1 MVVGN
6 GLVANAFKDIDDKYI
21 IFASGVSNSSNIDNN
36 LFDRERQLIMQYQST
51 DKTLIYFSSIFSITS
66 NSPYFEHKRNMENL
80 IIENFKS
87 YYIFRMPQIIGY
99 GGNPNNIINLFVNK
113 ILDND
118 IITIWKN
125 SKRSIIDIK
134 DVVDIVLYIIKNN
147 QPNSIY
153 NVSGIELM
161 DVNIIVDILDSILL
175 RKSNISLIDK
185 DIESFIPNSY
195 EVDKCIDALSI
206 GKEGYT
212 EKILRKYVKYK

>member
-118 IITIWKN
+118 IITIWKTQ
-125 SKRSIIDIK
+125 KE
-134 DVVDIVLYIIKNN
+134 VL
-147 QPNSIY
+147 
-153 NVSGIELM
+153 
-161 DVNIIVDILDSILL
+161 
-175 RKSNISLIDK
+175 
-185 DIESFIPNSY
+185 
-195 EVDKCIDALSI
+195 
-206 GKEGYT
+206 
-212 EKILRKYVKYK
+212 

>member
-1 MVVGN
+1 
-6 GLVANAFKDIDDKYI
+6 
-21 IFASGVSNSSNIDNN
+21 
-36 LFDRERQLIMQYQST
+36 
-51 DKTLIYFSSIFSITS
+51 
-66 NSPYFEHKRNMENL
+66 ME
-80 IIENFKS
+80 
-87 YYIFRMPQIIGY
+87 
-99 GGNPNNIINLFVNK
+99 
-113 ILDND
+113 
-118 IITIWKN
+118 N

-212 EKILRKYVKYK
+212 EKILRKYVKYKWGE

>member
-147 QPNSIY
+147 QPN
-153 NVSGIELM
+153 
-161 DVNIIVDILDSILL
+161 
-175 RKSNISLIDK
+175 
-185 DIESFIPNSY
+185 
-195 EVDKCIDALSI
+195 
-206 GKEGYT
+206 
-212 EKILRKYVKYK
+212 

>member
-185 DIESFIPNSY
+185 DIESFIPNS
-195 EVDKCIDALSI
+195 
-206 GKEGYT
+206 
-212 EKILRKYVKYK
+212 